1 MKISTQDLNDIHKKF
16 SDKQQKFLFD
26 LGIYISGA
34 PSTENSIVYIDEFF
48 KFHGK
53 DFDTLNEL
61 VAYEVFFVIKNEDI
75 IELTSLG
82 KLIALYHTHLYIKD
96 AVLPISLLDAEYEDF
111 SSLITNL
118 KWKKQDE
125 NNYTLDLQ
133 KYESIVYKLEISE
146 TRLCLF
152 ETCKQCQ
159 KYIDVFEKAEP
170 FVLEDAIKEINTYL
184 KTRHLM
190 LAEVNKRI
198 SNMF

>member
-26 LGIYISGA
+26 LGIYISAG
-34 PSTENSIVYIDEFF
+34 STSEITTVNLEEFF

-53 DFDTLNEL
+53 DFDVLNEL
-61 VAYEVFFVIKNEDI
+61 VAYEVFFLINENDVM
-75 IELTSLG
+75 ELTSLG
-82 KLIALYHTHLYIKD
+82 KLIALYHAHLYIKD
-96 AVLPISLLDAEYEDF
+96 AVLPVSLLDADYADF

-118 KWKKQDE
+118 KWKKLDD

-170 FVLEDAIKEINTYL
+170 FVFEDAIKEINSYL